1 MSLLNPI
8 PLAEAIMS
16 SLIQTLSLLKHTF
29 TEKPKT
35 TVRVE
40 GLPQCPKAS
49 FSAEVGCGRD
59 AVCSRIA
66 FS

>member
-16 SLIQTLSLLKHTF
+16 SLTQTLSLLNHTF

-35 TVRVE
+35 PVRV
-40 GLPQCPKAS
+40 GAPPQCLKVS
-49 FSAEVGCGRD
+49 FSAEVGCSRD
-59 AVCSRIA
+59 TVCSRIA